1 MPLPLQAVVGGTS
14 CSGVLVCLLR
24 IATKATF
31 PNDLAGL
38 RASTTVYFVAAG
50 IISAA
55 SLVAHLWILPSL
67 GVRPSPGRMT
77 AEGEHAAI
85 ELVSLGR
92 EAKPLGGQLPSSTSG
107 PPAPG
112 AVISSTSA
120 QQRVYVLDADDD
132 GEEEEEDSRGGRDEA
147 APLRGG
153 RPAGSEGPEDLDE
166 PVTQVGPRGKG
177 NKGTESSFLS

>member
-24 IATKATF
+24 IVTKATF

-38 RASTTVYFVAAG
+38 RASTTVYFAAAG
-50 IISAA
+50 VISAV
-55 SLVAHLWILPSL
+55 SLIAHLWILPL
-67 GVRPSPGRMT
+67 IGVRLSPSRIAADGN
-77 AEGEHAAI
+77 HAAV
-85 ELVSLGR
+85 ELVSQGRETQQLGR
-92 EAKPLGGQLPSSTSG
+92 QLPSSASR

-112 AVISSTSA
+112 AAISSSSA

-132 GEEEEEDSRGGRDEA
+132 DDSLERDEA

-153 RPAGSEGPEDLDE
+153 RLAGLEGAEDMDE
-166 PVTQVGPRGKG
+166 PVTQVGPGR
-177 NKGTESSFLS
+177 SPR